1 MKLYRL
7 LVVLSLVLVGIAD
20 GFSYSAYAQA
30 GTEEVAWFIHGSGD
44 SVEPI
49 PVMGDGAFVARIHGN
64 LLGKYFSV
72 TTYDSLGDYVE
83 LLVNTGDSY
92 FGIVPFNFNAYDIQ
106 DISGG
111 LVEVK
116 AVGEWSIEVMA
127 LTSLAFAYN
136 NQSIVGYGDVVAY
149 VKGRALT
156 AIVVGNE
163 KSKYFSVSAVGID
176 GESVDSDLL
185 VNTSDPYQGNVRLP
199 QNKDGFIL
207 IIRSS
212 DTWGIMFNSSEKDK
226 IFDTSIAVLRPNPY
240 SPFRDI
246 FASSAVTPQPTAQP
260 TATPQKTVSPTS
272 TPTPQK
278 TALATATPTETV
290 SDTVTAGIVNRDANL
305 RAGPGT
311 NQKIV
316 GGVKTGQ
323 KIIVAS
329 FNPDGSWLQLDNGAW
344 IAAFLVDLDQSSQSV
359 PKTAEPSPTPTPSG

>member
-1 MKLYRL
+1 MKLCKL
-7 LVVLSLVLVGIAD
+7 LVVLSLFLSGIVD
-20 GFSYSAYAQA
+20 GFSHYAHAQA
-30 GTEEVAWFIHGSGD
+30 GTEEVVWFIHGSGD
-44 SVEPI
+44 SVEQI

-199 QNKDGFIL
+199 RNSDGFIL

-246 FASSAVTPQPTAQP
+246 FTSSTVTPQSTVQP
-260 TATPQKTVSPTS
+260 TGTPSKTVSPTV
-272 TPTPQK
+272 TPQK
-278 TALATATPTETV
+278 TASATATPTSTETV
-290 SDTVTAGIVNRDANL
+290 SNTVTAGIVNRDANL
-305 RAGPGT
+305 RSGPGT

-316 GGVKTGQ
+316 GGVKAGN
-323 KIIVAS
+323 KVVIVGGS
-329 FNPDGSWLQLDNGAW
+329 PDGSWLQLDNGAW
-344 IAAFLVDLDQSSQSV
+344 IAAFLVHLD
-359 PKTAEPSPTPTPSG
+359 